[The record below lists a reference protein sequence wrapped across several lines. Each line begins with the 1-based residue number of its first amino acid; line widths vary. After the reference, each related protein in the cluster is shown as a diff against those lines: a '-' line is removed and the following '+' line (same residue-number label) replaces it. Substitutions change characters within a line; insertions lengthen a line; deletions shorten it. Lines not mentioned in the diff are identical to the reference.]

1 MYKTAEANLKS
12 EKELRQTLRN
22 NLTPAEATLWK
33 ALKGSQINGLKFRRQ
48 HSLGPY
54 VMDFYCPSIRLCV
67 ELDGEVHNTYGA
79 CLHDSERTRFLNEN
93 GITVKRF
100 ENDVV
105 YKNINAIIQTII
117 DYAEE
122 WKRNSQ
128 IYK

>member
-105 YKNINAIIQTII
+105 YKNINAIIQTIT

-122 WKRNSQ
+122 WKRNNQ

>member
-122 WKRNSQ
+122 WKRNNQ

>member
-117 DYAEE
+117 DYDEE

>member
-105 YKNINAIIQTII
+105 YKNINAIIQTIT
-117 DYAEE
+117 DYDEE
-122 WKRNSQ
+122 WKRNNQ

>member
-67 ELDGEVHNTYGA
+67 ELDSEVHNTYGA

-122 WKRNSQ
+122 WKRNNQ

>member
-12 EKELRQTLRN
+12 EKELRQILRN

-122 WKRNSQ
+122 WKRNNQ

>member
-1 MYKTAEANLKS
+1 M
-12 EKELRQTLRN
+12 RN

-117 DYAEE
+117 DYDEE
-122 WKRNSQ
+122 WKRNNQ

>member
-117 DYAEE
+117 DYDEE
-122 WKRNSQ
+122 WKRNNQ